1 MGITCI
7 CSYVFWF
14 GDLNFRLTGEATT
27 SAEDIRTMVA
37 KDEIKKLIEKDQL
50 LLVRREGRA
59 FQKLNE
65 RLPQF
70 PPTFKFEHGTNDYD
84 MKLVD

>member
-1 MGITCI
+1 M
-7 CSYVFWF
+7 FWF

-27 SAEDIRTMVA
+27 SAEEIRSMVG
-37 KDEIKKLIEKDQL
+37 KDQLKKLIEKDQL
-50 LLVRREGRA
+50 LLVKREGRA

-84 MKLVD
+84 MK